1 MFSFFPFIESFFFL
15 SLGITFVL
23 IFLMVFHFK
32 QRIEKLERK
41 NNDLSDLS
49 NKIVKE
55 ITNLH
60 TIYLQSNSNSPPQK
74 NNFIHPIE
82 HICENIVFSTSCP
95 ISFSHSNQNPEEN
108 QPTENTYKK
117 IIVMNSVANDP
128 DDDSTD
134 DSNCDSE
141 YESESD
147 SEYDLDSIIVDN
159 DNDFELENVEE
170 EIQFTTDE
178 IDSLHVLRLS
188 SFNPPSPIPELDN
201 ELHHFS
207 FETPTLGGVLSENGD
222 TFLALEMRKGVKEEG
237 DIEFTNSNGIDTNIN
252 VINQLNEEEED
263 KEPTTFRIEDAE
275 KGKTEKSSSGLLPMN
290 YHKMNVQNLKML
302 VISKGLCSDTSKM
315 KRADLIKLLSEE
327 ESEQEAEQEAEQDV
341 QQE

>member
-1 MFSFFPFIESFFFL
+1 
-15 SLGITFVL
+15 
-23 IFLMVFHFK
+23 MVFHFK

-55 ITNLH
+55 MTYLH
-60 TIYLQSNSNSPPQK
+60 TTYLQSNSPPQK
-74 NNFIHPIE
+74 NNFIHPKE

-95 ISFSHSNQNPEEN
+95 ISFSNQNQNQNPEEN

-134 DSNCDSE
+134 DSDGDYA

-170 EIQFTTDE
+170 EIQFTPDE
-178 IDSLHVLRLS
+178 IDSLHVLRIS

-201 ELHHFS
+201 E
-207 FETPTLGGVLSENGD
+207 E
-222 TFLALEMRKGVKEEG
+222 KEEE
-237 DIEFTNSNGIDTNIN
+237 DIYFTNSNDVDTNIN
-252 VINQLNEEEED
+252 VINQLNEEEEED
-263 KEPTTFRIEDAE
+263 KEPITFRIEDAE
-275 KGKTEKSSSGLLPMN
+275 RGKIDKSSLGLLPMN

-327 ESEQEAEQEAEQDV
+327 EQDV
-341 QQE
+341 QPE